1 MKKLTKSTWKNM
13 IFKTKDKS
21 SILTQMIND
30 LLTYQYLTF
39 IVTKETSY
47 LALTREITLNL
58 KFMKVLRM

>member
-30 LLTYQYLTF
+30 LLTYQFLTF

>member
-1 MKKLTKSTWKNM
+1 MKKLTKFTWKNM

-47 LALTREITLNL
+47 LALTREIT
-58 KFMKVLRM
+58 